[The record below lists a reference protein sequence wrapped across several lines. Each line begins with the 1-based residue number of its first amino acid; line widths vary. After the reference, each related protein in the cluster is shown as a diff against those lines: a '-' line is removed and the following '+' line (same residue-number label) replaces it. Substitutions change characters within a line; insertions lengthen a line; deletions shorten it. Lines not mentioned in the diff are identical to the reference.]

1 MIIDIL
7 SSTNGLILF
16 LLALFHLIYIFFS
29 GSKSVMR
36 YIDIVALLFGLALW
50 QYPEKIHAII
60 RIIMQSSSQ

>member
-1 MIIDIL
+1 MEIL

-16 LLALFHLIYIFFS
+16 LLALFHLIYMFFS
-29 GSKSVMR
+29 GSKSIMR

-60 RIIMQSSSQ
+60 KVIFHTSQ